1 MKILGI
7 PPELLWVVRTV
18 KVALGTFACNGIET
32 YLDAD
37 IAAGVRAALNDFT
50 QRLES
55 GGRPLSMPDALCDA
69 DSAQSATAIDL
80 PLDERT
86 WHLLTHEAR
95 RQGTTVAKLAS
106 HSVLVYLA
114 ELDRLTPPDGATA

>member
-1 MKILGI
+1 M
-7 PPELLWVVRTV
+7 VRTV

-32 YLDAD
+32 HLDAD
-37 IAAGVRAALNDFT
+37 VAAGVRAALSDFT

-55 GGRPLSMPDALCDA
+55 GRLPSAMPRTPLDDVPAEPAMAV
-69 DSAQSATAIDL
+69 DL

-86 WHLLTHEAR
+86 WHLLWREAS
-95 RQGTTVAKLAS
+95 RQGTTVDQLAA
-106 HSVLVYLA
+106 HSVLLYLA

>member
-1 MKILGI
+1 MKI
-7 PPELLWVVRTV
+7 
-18 KVALGTFACNGIET
+18 ALGTFACNGIET

-37 IAAGVRAALNDFT
+37 VAVGVRAALNDFT

-55 GGRPLSMPDALCDA
+55 GRPPLSPPGALWDA
-69 DSAQSATAIDL
+69 DPTEPARAVDL

-86 WHLLTHEAR
+86 WHLLWREAL
-95 RQGTTVAKLAS
+95 RQGTTVDQLAA
-106 HSVLVYLA
+106 HSVLAYLA